1 MLIEFDLFQTSV
13 SLAWEDLIVY
23 VESETSASIYNKCD
37 SLIEGSGKNSVSI
50 RIQELKKKEKGVYG
64 SIWAKRVKEG

>member
-50 RIQELKKKEKGVYG
+50 RIQELKKKRKGSVWEYMG
-64 SIWAKRVKEG
+64 